1 VKVSVSVCMRLV
13 GGWQIWA
20 TLLVVMFIPLSLATF
35 VVVVVKLGLRRRQR
49 DHDAAVALR
58 VRESLLG
65 RSDRLVVEL

>member
-1 VKVSVSVCMRLV
+1 MRLV

>member
-1 VKVSVSVCMRLV
+1 MRLV

-35 VVVVVKLGLRRRQR
+35 VVLVVKLGLRRRQR